1 MKKRQLA
8 YFLTKKLYF
17 LPMIFLVAVTF
28 VPGCHKSKQSNP
40 CEGLLDER
48 MPTQV
53 GLVFVDGQTG
63 ENILLSKNID
73 AATIT
78 ITPEPADLPSEQGV
92 IVKQSGAPMYGS
104 LVFHIADTK
113 KGAFKYKINIPNV
126 GSCILSYINKE
137 EKSDNECKPY
147 YIRVTDPV
155 IEDHPFTV
163 SQINSRQVIKIT
175 L

>member
-1 MKKRQLA
+1 VL
-8 YFLTKKLYF
+8 
-17 LPMIFLVAVTF
+17 
-28 VPGCHKSKQSNP
+28 S
-40 CEGLLDER
+40 EG

-73 AATIT
+73 TATIT
-78 ITPEPADLPSEQGV
+78 ITPEPSDLPSERGV
-92 IVKQSGAPMYGS
+92 IVKQSGSPMYGS
-104 LVFHIADTK
+104 LMFHIADTK

-126 GSCILSYINKE
+126 GSTTLSYINKE

-147 YIRVTDPV
+147 YISVTDPV

-163 SQINSRQVIKIT
+163 SRTSSRLVFKIT